1 MRQTSTNITLQASF
15 MTHLVL
21 VVVVGLPFSFC
32 CFAINLI
39 SLFQST
45 YDITKM
51 PCSQFSQK
59 VLRKVSPQTCFLL
72 KSLYNSCVIA
82 IDCNKVAQHSRHFTA
97 IWQPRKPYL
106 ISIPCNQPRYSYICA
121 KTHVLIFLF
130 HLPAEKL
137 ESYGKLGNCNTSQQI
152 QMLVLTCC
160 PKPPERCSNDGRST
174 ANCYRYTVHGTC
186 FIIFSS
192 GPKKRSCLGA
202 STCSISASGFEPEP
216 KALNIKR

>member
-1 MRQTSTNITLQASF
+1 

-45 YDITKM
+45 KM

-59 VLRKVSPQTCFLL
+59 VLRKVTNKRASFWSPFIIPVWLQLIATRWRSIQGI
-72 KSLYNSCVIA
+72 SL
-82 IDCNKVAQHSRHFTA
+82 A

-106 ISIPCNQPRYSYICA
+106 ISMPCIQPRYSYIRA
-121 KTHVLIFLF
+121 KIHVLIFLF

-137 ESYGKLGNCNTSQQI
+137 ESWETATHLNTSRCWSSHVAQ
-152 QMLVLTCC
+152 
-160 PKPPERCSNDGRST
+160 KPPERCSNDWRST
-174 ANCYRYTVHGTC
+174 GNCYTHH
-186 FIIFSS
+186 FSS
-192 GPKKRSCLGA
+192 FL
-202 STCSISASGFEPEP
+202 
-216 KALNIKR
+216 